1 MFDFISAPFEW
12 FANVVQYSL
21 IFMAIMML
29 VLTIG
34 AVVAIPLGLKLLGV
48 AFAKTIVVETSK
60 VVRDLGITSIDLKQA
75 KNTEKMKTYLDRKVV
90 PILSKI
96 SQAGV
101 QCLNNQVGVGIGL
114 VVQHFTTNK

>member
-1 MFDFISAPFEW
+1 MLDFITTPFEW

-21 IFMAIMML
+21 IFMAIMMI

-60 VVRDLGITSIDLKQA
+60 VLKDLSIDKIDAKQSQDIKMLKYHYDQ
-75 KNTEKMKTYLDRKVV
+75 KVV
-90 PILSKI
+90 PILSRVK
-96 SQAGV
+96 A
-101 QCLNNQVGVGIGL
+101 
-114 VVQHFTTNK
+114 

>member
-1 MFDFISAPFEW
+1 MLDFFTTPFEW

-75 KNTEKMKTYLDRKVV
+75 KDTQKMKTYLDRKVV

-96 SQAGV
+96 S
-101 QCLNNQVGVGIGL
+101 
-114 VVQHFTTNK
+114 

>member
-21 IFMAIMML
+21 IFMAVMML

-34 AVVAIPLGLKLLGV
+34 AVVAIPVGLKLLGV

-75 KNTEKMKTYLDRKVV
+75 KDTEKMKAWVDRKVV
-90 PILSKI
+90 PILSK
-96 SQAGV
+96 SS
-101 QCLNNQVGVGIGL
+101 
-114 VVQHFTTNK
+114 

>member
-60 VVRDLGITSIDLKQA
+60 VFRDLGITSIDLKQS
-75 KNTEKMKTYLDRKVV
+75 KDTQKMKYYLDRKVV
-90 PILSKI
+90 PILSK
-96 SQAGV
+96 SS
-101 QCLNNQVGVGIGL
+101 
-114 VVQHFTTNK
+114 

>member
-1 MFDFISAPFEW
+1 LFDFISTPFEW
-12 FANVVQYSL
+12 FANIVQYSL

-60 VVRDLGITSIDLKQA
+60 IVRDLGITNIDIKQA
-75 KNTEKMKTYLDRKVV
+75 KETEKMKAWVDRKVV
-90 PILSKI
+90 PILSKT
-96 SQAGV
+96 S
-101 QCLNNQVGVGIGL
+101 
-114 VVQHFTTNK
+114 

>member
-1 MFDFISAPFEW
+1 MLDFITTPFEW

-21 IFMAIMML
+21 IFMAIMMI

-60 VVRDLGITSIDLKQA
+60 IVRDLGITNIDIKQA
-75 KNTEKMKTYLDRKVV
+75 KDTEKMKAWVDRKVV
-90 PILSKI
+90 PILSK
-96 SQAGV
+96 SS
-101 QCLNNQVGVGIGL
+101 
-114 VVQHFTTNK
+114 

>member
-21 IFMAIMML
+21 IFMAIIIL

-34 AVVAIPLGLKLLGV
+34 AVVAIPIGLKLLGV

-60 VVRDLGITSIDLKQA
+60 IVKDLGIANIDLKQSQDT
-75 KNTEKMKTYLDRKVV
+75 KKMKAYLDRKVV
-90 PILSKI
+90 PILSK
-96 SQAGV
+96 SG
-101 QCLNNQVGVGIGL
+101 
-114 VVQHFTTNK
+114 

>member
-60 VVRDLGITSIDLKQA
+60 VFRDLGITSIDLKQS
-75 KNTEKMKTYLDRKVV
+75 KDTQKMKTYLDRKVV
-90 PILSKI
+90 PILSK
-96 SQAGV
+96 SS
-101 QCLNNQVGVGIGL
+101 
-114 VVQHFTTNK
+114 

>member
-21 IFMAIMML
+21 IFMAIIIL

-34 AVVAIPLGLKLLGV
+34 AVVAIPIGLKLLGV

-60 VVRDLGITSIDLKQA
+60 VLKDLGITHIDLKQ
-75 KNTEKMKTYLDRKVV
+75 KQDTEKMKAWTDRKVV
-90 PILSKI
+90 PLLSKT
-96 SQAGV
+96 S
-101 QCLNNQVGVGIGL
+101 
-114 VVQHFTTNK
+114 

>member
-60 VVRDLGITSIDLKQA
+60 VVRDWGITSIDLKQA
-75 KNTEKMKTYLDRKVV
+75 KDTEKMKAWVDRKVV
-90 PILSKI
+90 PILSK
-96 SQAGV
+96 SS
-101 QCLNNQVGVGIGL
+101 
-114 VVQHFTTNK
+114 

>member
-12 FANVVQYSL
+12 FAKVVQYSL

-60 VVRDLGITSIDLKQA
+60 IFRDLGITSIDLKQS
-75 KNTEKMKTYLDRKVV
+75 KDTQKMKSYLDRKVV
-90 PILSKI
+90 PILSK
-96 SQAGV
+96 SG
-101 QCLNNQVGVGIGL
+101 
-114 VVQHFTTNK
+114 

>member
-1 MFDFISAPFEW
+1 MFDFFSAPFEW

-96 SQAGV
+96 S
-101 QCLNNQVGVGIGL
+101 
-114 VVQHFTTNK
+114 